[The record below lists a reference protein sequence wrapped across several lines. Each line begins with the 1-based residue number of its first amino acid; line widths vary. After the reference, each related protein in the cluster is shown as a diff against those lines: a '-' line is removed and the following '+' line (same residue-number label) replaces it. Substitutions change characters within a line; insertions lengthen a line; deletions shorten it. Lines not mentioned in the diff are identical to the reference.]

1 MDVYA
6 FIENSKKSICVR
18 NAHNIE
24 NIHTYGYVIQ
34 GNALNII
41 FIMNRRNFYSGST
54 VLVTYIK
61 I

>member
-41 FIMNRRNFYSGST
+41 FIMIISIQVPLF
-54 VLVTYIK
+54 
-61 I
+61 